1 MEASSILII
10 KTLDSCP
17 EVQSQARHVFSVIG
31 GPFPGGIALF
41 RLDHEAE
48 NAVRQRLGALDA
60 DAFLARLEQLSF
72 DIAGPLGQ
80 LYGGVTDTSR
90 LVTDLVMD
98 ALDAA
103 AARPALLRL
112 LDRRRE
118 IDPGWFQ
125 RSRMIGYVC
134 YADRFAGSLRG
145 VRHHLDYLAELGV
158 TYLHLMPLLRPRDGD
173 SDGGYAVAD
182 YAAVDPRVGSMAD
195 LEGLAAE
202 LHGRG
207 MALCIDLVLNHTAR
221 EHQWARKALAGDP
234 AFREMYLIYPDRTI
248 PDAYEA
254 TLPEVFPDTAPG
266 SFTEVPGLGWVWTT
280 FHEYQ
285 WDLNYA
291 NPAVFRHMLATML
304 TLANRGVDVL
314 RLDAAPFL
322 WKRPGTDGQNQPE
335 AHLLLQAFRALTRLA
350 APGLALKAEAIV
362 GPEMLV
368 QYLGAHDRYQ
378 PECDLAYDNQ
388 LMVMLWSTLATR
400 DVRLAGHALS
410 RRRPAPAPTAWVSY
424 LRCHD
429 DIGWAVSDEDAAAV
443 GLGGFEHRRFLNE
456 FFAGRFPGSFARGS
470 LFQDNPATGDARISG
485 MAASLCGIERAVDAG
500 DMAELTLALRRLES
514 LYAVVFSFGGI
525 PLIYMGDELAMTNDP
540 GWAGQPGQ
548 AHDNRWM
555 HRPRMDW
562 ALAARRS
569 DPASVEGRAFTALR
583 GLALA
588 RRELLALRS
597 GGATEILAAGNQS
610 VLAYRRAHPRSA
622 PFLSLTNFSDASQR
636 VDAGI
641 IARAGLRDPRP
652 AHANTVTDA
661 DAPPA
666 GLAPAGLAPAGL
678 APAGLAPAGLGPIE
692 LAPWSFT
699 WLTGT

>member
-1 MEASSILII
+1 ML
-10 KTLDSCP
+10 
-17 EVQSQARHVFSVIG
+17 EVKAVRRHVFSIVG
-31 GPFPGGIALF
+31 GPCSWRYRVF

-48 NAVRQRLGALDA
+48 SAVRRRLGVLDA
-60 DAFLARLEQLSF
+60 DAFLARLDQLSF
-72 DIAGPLGQ
+72 DIAGPIEQ
-80 LYGGVTDTSR
+80 LYGGVTDTTR
-90 LVTDLVMD
+90 LTTELVLD

-103 AARPALLRL
+103 AGRPALLRL

-118 IDPGWFQ
+118 IDPAWFQ
-125 RSRMIGYVC
+125 RSRVIGYVC

-145 VRHHLDYLAELGV
+145 VGQHLDYLAELGV
-158 TYLHLMPLLRPRDGD
+158 TYLHLMPLLQPRDGD

-182 YAAVDPRVGSMAD
+182 YGAVDPRLGSMAD
-195 LEGLAAE
+195 LEALAAE

-207 MALCIDLVLNHTAR
+207 IALCIDLVLNHTAR
-221 EHQWARKALAGDP
+221 EHEWARKALAGDP
-234 AFREMYLIYPDRTI
+234 ACRDMYLIYPDRTG

-291 NPAVFRHMLATML
+291 NPAVFRQMLATML

-322 WKRPGTDGQNQPE
+322 WKRAGTDCQNQPE
-335 AHLLLQAFRALTRLA
+335 AHLLLQAFRGLTRLA
-350 APGLALKAEAIV
+350 APGLVLKAEAIV

-429 DIGWAVSDEDAAAV
+429 DIGWAVSDADAAAV
-443 GLGGFEHRRFLNE
+443 GQGAGFQENLV
-456 FFAGRFPGSFARGS
+456 
-470 LFQDNPATGDARISG
+470 TGDARISG
-485 MAASLCGIERAVDAG
+485 MAASLCGIESAVAAG
-500 DMAELTLALRRLES
+500 DQAELTLALRRLES

-525 PLIYMGDELAMTNDP
+525 PLIYMGDELALPNDP
-540 GWAGQPGQ
+540 GWADDPEQ
-548 AHDNRWM
+548 APDNRWM

-562 ALAARRS
+562 ARAARRS
-569 DPASVEGRAFTALR
+569 DPASVEGRAFAALR
-583 GLALA
+583 GLARA
-588 RRELLALRS
+588 RQELLALRS
-597 GGATEILAAGNQS
+597 GGTTEILPSGNQS

-622 PFLSLTNFSDASQR
+622 PFLALTNFSDATQSA
-636 VDAGI
+636 DAGI
-641 IARAGLRDPRP
+641 IARAGLQRPRL
-652 AHANTVTDA
+652 AHASTVA
-661 DAPPA
+661 GSGAPGTAAAGPEPA
-666 GLAPAGLAPAGL
+666 RTGLDQTGLAEIGLDQSGLDQTGLARIEL
-678 APAGLAPAGLGPIE
+678 ARIE
-692 LAPWSFT
+692 LAPWSFA
-699 WLTGT
+699 WLTGA

>member
-1 MEASSILII
+1 
-10 KTLDSCP
+10 
-17 EVQSQARHVFSVIG
+17 V
-31 GPFPGGIALF
+31 F
-41 RLDHEAE
+41 RLDQEAE
-48 NAVRQRLGALDA
+48 AAVRERLGLPEA
-60 DAFLARLEQLSF
+60 DAFLARLGHLSF
-72 DIAGPLGQ
+72 DIAGPLDE
-80 LYGGVTDTSR
+80 LYGGVVDTTR
-90 LVTDLVMD
+90 FVTGLVLD

-103 AARPALLRL
+103 AARPAPLRL

-145 VRHHLDYLAELGV
+145 VRQHLGYLAELGV
-158 TYLHLMPLLRPRDGD
+158 TYLHLMPLLQPRDGD
-173 SDGGYAVAD
+173 NDGGYAVAD
-182 YAAVDPRVGSMAD
+182 YGAVDRRLGSMAD
-195 LEGLAAE
+195 LEVLAAE
-202 LHGRG
+202 LRGRG
-207 MALCIDLVLNHTAR
+207 IALCIDLVLNHTAR
-221 EHQWARKALAGDP
+221 EHEWARKALAGDP
-234 AFREMYLIYPDRTI
+234 ACREMYLIYPDRTG

-254 TLPEVFPDTAPG
+254 TLPEVFPGTAPG

-280 FHEYQ
+280 FHDYQ

-322 WKRPGTDGQNQPE
+322 WKRAGTDSQNQPE

-350 APGLALKAEAIV
+350 APGLVLKAEAIV

-400 DVRLAGHALS
+400 DVRLAEHALS

-429 DIGWAVSDEDAAAV
+429 DIGWAVSDADAAAV

-456 FFAGRFPGSFARGS
+456 FFAGRFPGSFARGAV
-470 LFQDNPATGDARISG
+470 FQENPMTGDARISG
-485 MAASLCGIERAVDAG
+485 MAASLCGIESAAAAG
-500 DMAELTLALRRLES
+500 DEAELTLALRRLEC
-514 LYAVVFSFGGI
+514 LYAVVFSSGGI
-525 PLIYMGDELAMTNDP
+525 PLIYMGDELALPNDP
-540 GWAGQPGQ
+540 GWADDPAQ

-562 ALAARRS
+562 ARAARRR
-569 DPASVEGRAFTALR
+569 DPATVEGRAFAALR
-583 GLALA
+583 GLARA
-588 RRELLALRS
+588 RQRLLALRS
-597 GGATEILAAGNQS
+597 GGTTQIVPAGNQS
-610 VLAYRRAHPRSA
+610 VLAYRRVHPRSA
-622 PFLSLTNFSDASQR
+622 PFLSLTNFSDVSQS
-636 VDAGI
+636 VDAGL
-641 IARAGLRDPRP
+641 IARAGLREPRL
-652 AHANTVTDA
+652 AHASTAAATR
-661 DAPPA
+661 APRT
-666 GLAPAGLAPAGL
+666 GLAGIEPAQVELAQVEPGQ
-678 APAGLAPAGLGPIE
+678 IR
-692 LAPWSFT
+692 LAPWSFA
-699 WLTGT
+699 WVADS